1 MSASATN
8 GEGDHAGAASVPKAV
23 PHRVILTLDDCVL
36 PPERLAVTPSQA
48 HGLGREDET
57 DLRMLGCELIQS
69 SGILLRLPQV
79 AMATGQV
86 LFQRFYYSESFVK
99 QGMEM
104 TSMACIALA
113 SKIEEAPRRLRDVIN
128 VFNHLKQRRTGE
140 VTGPMILDQTYI
152 SIKNQVI
159 KAERRLL
166 KVLGFCVHV
175 KHPHKFVVSLLQVLG
190 LNSDRELVQTSW
202 NYMNDCLR
210 TDVFCRHTADT
221 IAVSCIYLST
231 RVLGVSPVITTLKYP
246 QTESSRIRNLS
257 DPNAVV
263 VLSNNVCKIN
273 LFRNSCNCLLRSR
286 SQ

>member
-1 MSASATN
+1 MAGTN
-8 GEGDHAGAASVPKAV
+8 GSSDAGLEHEPPDLGSRTESPANNGL
-23 PHRVILTLDDCVL
+23 RVELTLEDCIL
-36 PPERLAVTPSQA
+36 PPDRLASTPSRA
-48 HGLGREDET
+48 HGLSHEDET
-57 DLRMLGCELIQS
+57 DLRILGCELIQS

-99 QGMEM
+99 QSMEM

-128 VFNHLKQRRTGE
+128 VFVHLKQRRTGIP
-140 VTGPMILDQTYI
+140 VVPIPLDQKYLTM
-152 SIKNQVI
+152 KTEVI

-190 LNSDRELVQTSW
+190 LTSDRQLIQTAW

-210 TDVFCRHTADT
+210 TDVFCRFPADT

-231 RVLGVSPVITTLKYP
+231 RVLKVSLTSFFFLSCR
-246 QTESSRIRNLS
+246 QTNQADTII
-257 DPNAVV
+257 
-263 VLSNNVCKIN
+263 K
-273 LFRNSCNCLLRSR
+273 
-286 SQ
+286 